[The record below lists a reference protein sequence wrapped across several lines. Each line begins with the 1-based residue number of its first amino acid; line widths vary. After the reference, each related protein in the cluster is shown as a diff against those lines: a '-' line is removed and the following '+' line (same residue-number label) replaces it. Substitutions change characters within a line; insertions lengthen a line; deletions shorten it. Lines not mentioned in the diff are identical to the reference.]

1 LTPAPAGALC
11 YRDRCDLKEPA
22 GKLGR
27 ATIVDSREAPSNVVT
42 MNSQVRLRDL
52 DTNGETV
59 FALAF
64 PGDADIGA
72 GRLSVFSPI
81 GTAILG
87 CSAGET
93 IETRVPAGRRRG
105 KIEEMLYQPEAAGD
119 YHL

>member
-1 LTPAPAGALC
+1 LC